1 MKLKI
6 INILLPLP
14 FNQTFQYLCNED
26 EKIELGSF
34 VSIPFKNKIV
44 TGCIW
49 ENKSKLKKRLPKKK
63 IRNIEKKLNFSPLNK
78 NNRDFIV
85 WVSDY
90 TMNNLGATLK
100 LCLSIKQIF
109 KKKKIEK
116 IKDQSL
122 NLSSDKF
129 LLTKEQLNAK
139 KYIFQKIDNKK
150 FSTVVIDGVAGS
162 GKTEVYFEAINKC
175 LMEKKQILVLL
186 PEISMTTQWLDRF
199 KKKFKANPL
208 LWHSDIKGSEKIK
221 IWKSILEDNVN
232 IVVGARSS
240 LFLPFKNLGLI
251 IIDEEHDQSFK
262 QEEGIIYNARD
273 MAISRGSFEKTP
285 VLLITSIP
293 SVETFNNII
302 KKKYSTSKLN
312 KRYQDASMPNLEII
326 NLNNKK
332 ISNKNWI
339 ANETMEKVN
348 RHLQRGDQVLFFLN
362 RRGFAP
368 FVICKKCHNK
378 FLCPNCS
385 VNLNYHK
392 SKNFLLCH
400 YCGYKNNLNKI
411 CKDNKPC
418 EFIMC
423 GPGVE
428 RIAEELEQKYPD
440 KKIQIF
446 SSDTL
451 NKKKTS
457 EDLIEK
463 IENKKIDILVG
474 TQLISKGFH
483 FSKLNC
489 VVVVDADFSSHGYDL
504 RSAEKNIQLYHQL
517 SGRAGREGSSS
528 TIYFQTYTP
537 DDEILLNISK
547 KNPHQF
553 LLNEIELRKKNK
565 LPPFYRFISIIIT
578 GKNEKQTINEALKVK
593 NQITKD
599 IKEEIL
605 GPVNAPIFK
614 LNQKYRC
621 RLLLRSKKNILIQK
635 KLAKILKKIKI
646 YSGIKLTVDVDPIT
660 FN

>member
-1 MKLKI
+1 MKVPILIPNIFDHPFTYDSNSLNLDKGNYVIVPFGSTKI
-6 INILLPLP
+6 TGIVWDK
-14 FNQTFQYLCNED
+14 F
-26 EKIELGSF
+26 EKAE
-34 VSIPFKNKIV
+34 
-44 TGCIW
+44 
-49 ENKSKLKKRLPKKK
+49 KKFLIKK
-63 IRNIEKKLNFSPLNK
+63 IEKKLDVPKMQGNMIDFLNWFSIYNIVPIGMCIRLTLLSKGAVENIPENSFNQYQKLN
-78 NNRDFIV
+78 R
-85 WVSDY
+85 
-90 TMNNLGATLK
+90 NLKYK
-100 LCLSIKQIF
+100 LNSEQEKCLSEI
-109 KKKKIEK
+109 KKKG
-116 IKDQSL
+116 
-122 NLSSDKF
+122 NKF
-129 LLTKEQLNAK
+129 NVHVL
-139 KYIFQKIDNKK
+139 
-150 FSTVVIDGVAGS
+150 DGVTGS
-162 GKTEVYFEAINKC
+162 GKTLVYFNRLREIINRGYQA
-175 LMEKKQILVLL
+175 LIML
-186 PEISMTTQWLDRF
+186 PEIGLTTQF
-199 KKKFKANPL
+199 KKRFIDFFGFEPAI
-208 LWHSDIKGSEKIK
+208 WHSATSKKNKKIIWRGIVEKK
-221 IWKSILEDNVN
+221 IRV
-232 IVVGARSS
+232 VVGARSS
-240 LFLPFKNLGLI
+240 LFLPFAKLGI
-251 IIDEEHDQSFK
+251 IIVDEEHDASYK
-262 QEEGIIYNARD
+262 QDEGIIYNARD
-273 MAISRGSFEKTP
+273 MAVSRGSFEKIP

-302 KKKYSTSKLN
+302 NKKYSISKLK

-332 ISNKNWI
+332 ISNKNWL
-339 ANETMEKVN
+339 ANKTIEKVN
-348 RHLQRGDQVLFFLN
+348 YHLQKGDQVLFFLN

-368 FVICKKCHNK
+368 FVICKKCYTK

-400 YCGYKNNLNKI
+400 YCGYKTKLNKI

-428 RIAEELEQKYPD
+428 RIAEELEQRYPD
-440 KKIQIF
+440 KKIRIF

-451 NKKKTS
+451 NKKKSS

-489 VVVVDADFSSHGYDL
+489 IVVVDADFSSHGYDL

-517 SGRAGREGSSS
+517 SGRAGREGLSS

-537 DDEILLNISK
+537 NDETLLNISK
-547 KNPHQF
+547 KDPHKF
-553 LLNEIELRKKNK
+553 LLNEIELRKRNK
-565 LPPFYRFISIIIT
+565 LPPFCRFISVIIS
-578 GKNEKQTINEALKVK
+578 GKKEKQAINEAIKVK

-635 KLAKILKKIKI
+635 KLAKTLKKIKI
-646 YSGIKLTVDVDPIT
+646 IPGIKLTVDVDPIT

>member
-1 MKLKI
+1 MKVPILIPNIFDHPFTYDSNSLNLDKGNYVIVPFGSTKI
-6 INILLPLP
+6 TGIVWDK
-14 FNQTFQYLCNED
+14 F
-26 EKIELGSF
+26 EKAE
-34 VSIPFKNKIV
+34 
-44 TGCIW
+44 
-49 ENKSKLKKRLPKKK
+49 KKFLIKK
-63 IRNIEKKLNFSPLNK
+63 IEKKLDVPKMQGSMIDFLNWFSIYNIVPIGMCIRLTLLSKGAVENIPENSFNQYQKLN
-78 NNRDFIV
+78 R
-85 WVSDY
+85 
-90 TMNNLGATLK
+90 NLKYK
-100 LCLSIKQIF
+100 LNSEQEKCLSEI
-109 KKKKIEK
+109 KKKG
-116 IKDQSL
+116 
-122 NLSSDKF
+122 NKF
-129 LLTKEQLNAK
+129 NVHVL
-139 KYIFQKIDNKK
+139 
-150 FSTVVIDGVAGS
+150 DGVTGS
-162 GKTEVYFEAINKC
+162 GKTLVYFNRLREIINRGYQA
-175 LMEKKQILVLL
+175 LIML
-186 PEISMTTQWLDRF
+186 PEIGLTTQF
-199 KKKFKANPL
+199 KKRFVDFFGFEPAI
-208 LWHSDIKGSEKIK
+208 WHSATSKKNKKIIWRGVVENKIK
-221 IWKSILEDNVN
+221 V
-232 IVVGARSS
+232 VVGARSS
-240 LFLPFKNLGLI
+240 LFLPFAKLGI
-251 IIDEEHDQSFK
+251 IIVDEEHDASYK
-262 QEEGIIYNARD
+262 QDEGIVYNARD

-440 KKIQIF
+440 KKIRIF

-489 VVVVDADFSSHGYDL
+489 IVVVDADFSSHGYDL

-517 SGRAGREGSSS
+517 SGRAGREGESS

-635 KLAKILKKIKI
+635 KLAKILRKIKI

>member
-1 MKLKI
+1 MKVPILIPNIFDHPFTYDSNSLNLDKGNYVIVPFGSTKI
-6 INILLPLP
+6 TGVVWDK
-14 FNQTFQYLCNED
+14 F
-26 EKIELGSF
+26 EKAE
-34 VSIPFKNKIV
+34 
-44 TGCIW
+44 
-49 ENKSKLKKRLPKKK
+49 KKFLIKKV
-63 IRNIEKKLNFSPLNK
+63 EKKLNVPKMQGSMIDFLNWFSIYNIVPIGMCIRLTLLSKGIVENIPESSFNQYQILKKNSNYTLNLEQK
-78 NNRDFIV
+78 
-85 WVSDY
+85 
-90 TMNNLGATLK
+90 K
-100 LCLSIKQIF
+100 CLSDIQ
-109 KKKKIEK
+109 KKG
-116 IKDQSL
+116 
-122 NLSSDKF
+122 
-129 LLTKEQLNAK
+129 
-139 KYIFQKIDNKK
+139 KK
-150 FSTVVIDGVAGS
+150 FNVHVLDGVTGS
-162 GKTEVYFEAINKC
+162 GKTLVYFSRLLDIINQGYQA
-175 LMEKKQILVLL
+175 LIML
-186 PEISMTTQWLDRF
+186 PEIALTSQF
-199 KKKFKANPL
+199 KKRFVDFFGFEPAI
-208 LWHSDIKGSEKIK
+208 WHSATSKKNKKIIWRGVVENKIK
-221 IWKSILEDNVN
+221 V
-232 IVVGARSS
+232 VVGARSS
-240 LFLPFKNLGLI
+240 LFLPFAKLGI
-251 IIDEEHDQSFK
+251 IIVDEEHDASYK
-262 QEEGIIYNARD
+262 QDEGIIYNARD
-273 MAISRGSFEKTP
+273 MAISRGSFEKIP

-332 ISNKNWI
+332 ISNKKWI

-348 RHLQRGDQVLFFLN
+348 HHLQKGDQVLFFLN

-489 VVVVDADFSSHGYDL
+489 IVVVDADFSSHGYDL

-517 SGRAGREGSSS
+517 SGRAGREGESS
-528 TIYFQTYTP
+528 TIYFQTYAP

-578 GKNEKQTINEALKVK
+578 GKNEKQTFNEALKVK

-614 LNQKYRC
+614 LNQK
-621 RLLLRSKKNILIQK
+621 
-635 KLAKILKKIKI
+635 
-646 YSGIKLTVDVDPIT
+646 
-660 FN
+660 

>member
-1 MKLKI
+1 MKVPILIPNIFDHPFTYDNNSLSLDRGNYVVVPFGATKI
-6 INILLPLP
+6 TGIVWNS
-14 FNQTFQYLCNED
+14 FEKTEKRFQ
-26 EKIELGSF
+26 I
-34 VSIPFKNKIV
+34 
-44 TGCIW
+44 
-49 ENKSKLKKRLPKKK
+49 KK
-63 IRNIEKKLNFSPLNK
+63 IEKKLNVPKMKGNMIDFLNWFSIYNVVPIGMCIRLALLSKGVVENIPDSSFNQYQILNK
-78 NNRDFIV
+78 K
-85 WVSDY
+85 SKY
-90 TMNNLGATLK
+90 KLNLEQTK
-100 LCLSIKQIF
+100 CLSEIQ
-109 KKKKIEK
+109 KKG
-116 IKDQSL
+116 
-122 NLSSDKF
+122 
-129 LLTKEQLNAK
+129 
-139 KYIFQKIDNKK
+139 KK
-150 FSTVVIDGVAGS
+150 FNVHVLDGVTGS
-162 GKTEVYFEAINKC
+162 GKTLVYFSRLWEIINEGYQA
-175 LMEKKQILVLL
+175 LILL
-186 PEISMTTQWLDRF
+186 PEIGLTSQF
-199 KKKFKANPL
+199 KKRFVDFFGFEPAI
-208 LWHSDIKGSEKIK
+208 WHSATSKKNKKIIWRGVVDNKIK
-221 IWKSILEDNVN
+221 V
-232 IVVGARSS
+232 VVGARSS
-240 LFLPFKNLGLI
+240 LFLPFAKLGI
-251 IIDEEHDQSFK
+251 IIVDEEHDASYK
-262 QEEGIIYNARD
+262 QDEGISYNARD

-285 VLLITSIP
+285 VYLITSIP

-302 KKKYSTSKLN
+302 KKKYSVSKLN
-312 KRYQDASMPNLEII
+312 KRYQNASMPTLKII

-339 ANETMEKVN
+339 ASETMEKVN
-348 RHLQRGDQVLFFLN
+348 YHLQKGDQVLFFLN

-400 YCGYKNNLNKI
+400 YCGYKSYLNKI

-428 RIAEELEQKYPD
+428 RIAQELEQKYPN
-440 KKIQIF
+440 KKIRIF

-451 NKKKTS
+451 NKKKS
-457 EDLIEK
+457 AEDLIEK

-483 FSKLNC
+483 FPKLNC
-489 VVVVDADFSSHGYDL
+489 IVVVDADFSSHGYDL

-547 KNPHQF
+547 NDPHKF

-565 LPPFYRFISIIIT
+565 LPPFYRFISVIIS
-578 GKNEKQTINEALKVK
+578 GKNEKQTINEAIKVK
-593 NQITKD
+593 NKITAV
-599 IKEEIL
+599 IKEEML

-614 LNQKYRC
+614 INQKYRC

-635 KLAKILKKIKI
+635 KLAKVLKKIKI
-646 YSGIKLTVDVDPIT
+646 SSGIKLTVDVDPIS

>member
-1 MKLKI
+1 MKVPILIPNIFDHPFTYDSNSLNLDKGNYVIVPFGSTKI
-6 INILLPLP
+6 TGIVWDK
-14 FNQTFQYLCNED
+14 F
-26 EKIELGSF
+26 EKAE
-34 VSIPFKNKIV
+34 
-44 TGCIW
+44 
-49 ENKSKLKKRLPKKK
+49 KKFLIKK
-63 IRNIEKKLNFSPLNK
+63 IEKKLDVPKMQGSMIDFLNWFSIYNIVPIGMCIRLTLLSKGAVENIPENSFNQYQKLN
-78 NNRDFIV
+78 R
-85 WVSDY
+85 
-90 TMNNLGATLK
+90 NLKYK
-100 LCLSIKQIF
+100 LNSEQEKCLSEI
-109 KKKKIEK
+109 KKKG
-116 IKDQSL
+116 
-122 NLSSDKF
+122 NKF
-129 LLTKEQLNAK
+129 NVHVL
-139 KYIFQKIDNKK
+139 
-150 FSTVVIDGVAGS
+150 DGVTGS
-162 GKTEVYFEAINKC
+162 GKTLVYFNRLREIINRGYQA
-175 LMEKKQILVLL
+175 LIML
-186 PEISMTTQWLDRF
+186 PEIGLTTQF
-199 KKKFKANPL
+199 KKRFIDFFGFEPAI
-208 LWHSDIKGSEKIK
+208 WHSATSKKNKKIIWRGIVEKK
-221 IWKSILEDNVN
+221 IRV
-232 IVVGARSS
+232 VVGARSS
-240 LFLPFKNLGLI
+240 LFLPFAKLGI
-251 IIDEEHDQSFK
+251 IIVDEEHDASYK
-262 QEEGIIYNARD
+262 QDEGIFYNARD

-440 KKIQIF
+440 KKIRIF

-489 VVVVDADFSSHGYDL
+489 IVVVDADFSSHGYDL

-517 SGRAGREGSSS
+517 SGRAGREGESS

-635 KLAKILKKIKI
+635 KLAKILRKIKI

>member
-1 MKLKI
+1 MKVPILIPNIFDHPFTYDSNSLNLDKGNYVIVPFGSTKI
-6 INILLPLP
+6 TGIVWDK
-14 FNQTFQYLCNED
+14 F
-26 EKIELGSF
+26 EKAE
-34 VSIPFKNKIV
+34 
-44 TGCIW
+44 
-49 ENKSKLKKRLPKKK
+49 KKFLIKK
-63 IRNIEKKLNFSPLNK
+63 IEKKLDVPKMQGSMIDFLNWFSIYNIVPIGMCIRLTLLSKGAVENIPENSFNQYQKLN
-78 NNRDFIV
+78 R
-85 WVSDY
+85 
-90 TMNNLGATLK
+90 NLKYK
-100 LCLSIKQIF
+100 LNSEQEKCLSEI
-109 KKKKIEK
+109 KKKG
-116 IKDQSL
+116 
-122 NLSSDKF
+122 NKF
-129 LLTKEQLNAK
+129 NVHVL
-139 KYIFQKIDNKK
+139 
-150 FSTVVIDGVAGS
+150 DGVTGS
-162 GKTEVYFEAINKC
+162 GKTLVYFNRLREIINRGYQA
-175 LMEKKQILVLL
+175 LIML
-186 PEISMTTQWLDRF
+186 PEIGLTTQF
-199 KKKFKANPL
+199 KKRFIDFFGFEPAI
-208 LWHSDIKGSEKIK
+208 WHSATSKKNKKIIWRGIVEKK
-221 IWKSILEDNVN
+221 IRV
-232 IVVGARSS
+232 VVGARSS
-240 LFLPFKNLGLI
+240 LFLPFAKLGI
-251 IIDEEHDQSFK
+251 IIVDEEHDASYK
-262 QEEGIIYNARD
+262 QDEGIFYNARD
-273 MAISRGSFEKTP
+273 MAISRGSFEKIP

-332 ISNKNWI
+332 ISNKKWI

-348 RHLQRGDQVLFFLN
+348 HHLQKGDQVLFFLN

-368 FVICKKCHNK
+368 FVICKKCHNR

-440 KKIQIF
+440 KKIRIF

-489 VVVVDADFSSHGYDL
+489 IVVVDADFSSHGYDL
-504 RSAEKNIQLYHQL
+504 RSAEKNVQLYHQL

-547 KNPHQF
+547 KDPHQF

-565 LPPFYRFISIIIT
+565 LPPFYRFISIIVT

-593 NQITKD
+593 NQITKV

-635 KLAKILKKIKI
+635 KLAKILRKIKI

>member
-1 MKLKI
+1 MKVPILIPNIFDHPFTYDSNSLNLDKGNYVIVPFGSTKI
-6 INILLPLP
+6 TGIVWDK
-14 FNQTFQYLCNED
+14 F
-26 EKIELGSF
+26 EKAE
-34 VSIPFKNKIV
+34 
-44 TGCIW
+44 
-49 ENKSKLKKRLPKKK
+49 KKFLIKK
-63 IRNIEKKLNFSPLNK
+63 IEKKLDVPKMQGSMIDFLNWFSIYNIVPIGMCIRLTLLSKGAVENIPENSFNQYQKLN
-78 NNRDFIV
+78 R
-85 WVSDY
+85 
-90 TMNNLGATLK
+90 NLKYK
-100 LCLSIKQIF
+100 LNSEQEKCLSEI
-109 KKKKIEK
+109 KKKG
-116 IKDQSL
+116 
-122 NLSSDKF
+122 NKF
-129 LLTKEQLNAK
+129 NVHVL
-139 KYIFQKIDNKK
+139 
-150 FSTVVIDGVAGS
+150 DGVTGS
-162 GKTEVYFEAINKC
+162 GKTLVYFNRLREIINRGYQA
-175 LMEKKQILVLL
+175 LIML
-186 PEISMTTQWLDRF
+186 PEIGLTTQF
-199 KKKFKANPL
+199 KKRFIDFFGFEPAI
-208 LWHSDIKGSEKIK
+208 WHSATSKKNKKIIWRGVVENKIK
-221 IWKSILEDNVN
+221 V
-232 IVVGARSS
+232 VVGARSS
-240 LFLPFKNLGLI
+240 LFLPFAKLGI
-251 IIDEEHDQSFK
+251 IIVDEEHDASYK
-262 QEEGIIYNARD
+262 QDEGIFYNARD

-332 ISNKNWI
+332 ISNKKWI

-348 RHLQRGDQVLFFLN
+348 HHLQKGDQVLFFLN

-440 KKIQIF
+440 KKIRIF

-489 VVVVDADFSSHGYDL
+489 IVVVDADFSSHGYDL

-517 SGRAGREGSSS
+517 SGRAGREGESS

-547 KNPHQF
+547 KDPHQF

-635 KLAKILKKIKI
+635 KLAKILRKIKI

>member
-1 MKLKI
+1 MKVPILIPNIFDHPFTYDSNSLNLDKGNYVIVPFGSTKI
-6 INILLPLP
+6 TGIVWDK
-14 FNQTFQYLCNED
+14 F
-26 EKIELGSF
+26 EKAE
-34 VSIPFKNKIV
+34 
-44 TGCIW
+44 
-49 ENKSKLKKRLPKKK
+49 KKFLIKK
-63 IRNIEKKLNFSPLNK
+63 IEKKLDVPKMQGNMIDFLNWFSIYNIVPIGMCIRLTLLSKGAVENISENSFNQYQKLN
-78 NNRDFIV
+78 R
-85 WVSDY
+85 
-90 TMNNLGATLK
+90 NLKYK
-100 LCLSIKQIF
+100 LNSEQEKCLSEI
-109 KKKKIEK
+109 KKKR
-116 IKDQSL
+116 
-122 NLSSDKF
+122 NKF
-129 LLTKEQLNAK
+129 NVHVL
-139 KYIFQKIDNKK
+139 
-150 FSTVVIDGVAGS
+150 DGVTGS
-162 GKTEVYFEAINKC
+162 GKTLVYFNRLREIINRGYQA
-175 LMEKKQILVLL
+175 LIML
-186 PEISMTTQWLDRF
+186 PEIGLTTQF
-199 KKKFKANPL
+199 KKRFIDFFGFEPAV
-208 LWHSDIKGSEKIK
+208 WHSATSKKNKKIIWRGIVEKK
-221 IWKSILEDNVN
+221 IRV
-232 IVVGARSS
+232 VVGARSS
-240 LFLPFKNLGLI
+240 LFLPFAKLGI
-251 IIDEEHDQSFK
+251 IIVDEEHDASYK
-262 QEEGIIYNARD
+262 QDEGIIYNARD
-273 MAISRGSFEKTP
+273 MAVSRGSFEKIP

-302 KKKYSTSKLN
+302 NKKYSISKLK
-312 KRYQDASMPNLEII
+312 KRYQDASMPNFEII
-326 NLNNKK
+326 NLNNKR
-332 ISNKNWI
+332 ISNKSWL
-339 ANETMEKVN
+339 ANETIEKVN
-348 RHLQRGDQVLFFLN
+348 YHLQKGDQVLFFLN

-368 FVICKKCHNK
+368 FVICKKCYKK

-400 YCGYKNNLNKI
+400 YCGYKTKLNKI

-428 RIAEELEQKYPD
+428 RIAEELEQRYPD
-440 KKIQIF
+440 KKIRIF

-451 NKKKTS
+451 NKKKSS

-489 VVVVDADFSSHGYDL
+489 IVVVDADFSSHGYDL

-517 SGRAGREGSSS
+517 SGRAGREGLSS

-537 DDEILLNISK
+537 NDETLLNISK
-547 KNPHQF
+547 KDPHKF
-553 LLNEIELRKKNK
+553 LLNEIELRKRNK
-565 LPPFYRFISIIIT
+565 LPPFCRFISVIIS
-578 GKNEKQTINEALKVK
+578 GKKEKQAINEAIKVK

-635 KLAKILKKIKI
+635 KLAKTLKKIKI
-646 YSGIKLTVDVDPIT
+646 IPGIKLTVDVDPIT

>member
-1 MKLKI
+1 MKVPILIPNIFDHPFTYDSNSLNLDKGNYVIVPFGSTKI
-6 INILLPLP
+6 TGIVWDK
-14 FNQTFQYLCNED
+14 F
-26 EKIELGSF
+26 EKAE
-34 VSIPFKNKIV
+34 
-44 TGCIW
+44 
-49 ENKSKLKKRLPKKK
+49 KKFLIKK
-63 IRNIEKKLNFSPLNK
+63 IEKKLDVPKMQGSMIDFLNWFSIYNIVPIGMCIRLTLLSKGAVENIPENSFNQYQKLN
-78 NNRDFIV
+78 R
-85 WVSDY
+85 
-90 TMNNLGATLK
+90 NLKYK
-100 LCLSIKQIF
+100 LNSEQEKCLSEI
-109 KKKKIEK
+109 KKKG
-116 IKDQSL
+116 
-122 NLSSDKF
+122 NKF
-129 LLTKEQLNAK
+129 NVHVL
-139 KYIFQKIDNKK
+139 
-150 FSTVVIDGVAGS
+150 DGVTGS
-162 GKTEVYFEAINKC
+162 GKTLVYFNRLREIINRGYQA
-175 LMEKKQILVLL
+175 LIML
-186 PEISMTTQWLDRF
+186 PEIGLTTQF
-199 KKKFKANPL
+199 KKRFVDFFGFEPAI
-208 LWHSDIKGSEKIK
+208 WHSATSKKNKKIIWRGIVEKK
-221 IWKSILEDNVN
+221 IRV
-232 IVVGARSS
+232 VVGARSS
-240 LFLPFKNLGLI
+240 LFLPFAKLGI
-251 IIDEEHDQSFK
+251 IIVDEEHDASYK
-262 QEEGIIYNARD
+262 QDEGIVYNARD

-332 ISNKNWI
+332 ISNKKWI

-348 RHLQRGDQVLFFLN
+348 HHLQKGDQVLFFLN

-428 RIAEELEQKYPD
+428 RIAEELEQKYPN

-474 TQLISKGFH
+474 TQLISKGIH

-489 VVVVDADFSSHGYDL
+489 IVVVDADFSSHGYDL

-517 SGRAGREGSSS
+517 SGRAGREGESS

-578 GKNEKQTINEALKVK
+578 GKNEKQTINEALKIK

-635 KLAKILKKIKI
+635 KLAKILRKIKI

>member
-1 MKLKI
+1 MKVPILIPNIFDHPFTYDSNSLNLDKGNYVIVPFGSTKI
-6 INILLPLP
+6 TGIVWDK
-14 FNQTFQYLCNED
+14 F
-26 EKIELGSF
+26 EKAE
-34 VSIPFKNKIV
+34 
-44 TGCIW
+44 
-49 ENKSKLKKRLPKKK
+49 KKFLIKK
-63 IRNIEKKLNFSPLNK
+63 IEKKLDVPKMQGSMIDFLNWFSIYNIVPIGMCIRLTLLSKGAVENIPENSFNQYQKLN
-78 NNRDFIV
+78 R
-85 WVSDY
+85 
-90 TMNNLGATLK
+90 NLKYK
-100 LCLSIKQIF
+100 LNSEQEKCLSEI
-109 KKKKIEK
+109 KKKG
-116 IKDQSL
+116 
-122 NLSSDKF
+122 NKF
-129 LLTKEQLNAK
+129 NVHVL
-139 KYIFQKIDNKK
+139 
-150 FSTVVIDGVAGS
+150 DGVTGS
-162 GKTEVYFEAINKC
+162 GKTLVYFNRLREIINRGYQA
-175 LMEKKQILVLL
+175 LIML
-186 PEISMTTQWLDRF
+186 PEIGLTTQF
-199 KKKFKANPL
+199 KKRFVDFFGFEPAI
-208 LWHSDIKGSEKIK
+208 WHSATSKKNKKIIWRGVVENKIK
-221 IWKSILEDNVN
+221 V
-232 IVVGARSS
+232 VVGARSS
-240 LFLPFKNLGLI
+240 LFLPFAKLGI
-251 IIDEEHDQSFK
+251 IIVDEEHDASYK
-262 QEEGIIYNARD
+262 QDEGIFYNARD

-332 ISNKNWI
+332 ISNKKWI

-348 RHLQRGDQVLFFLN
+348 HHLQKGDQVLFFLN

-440 KKIQIF
+440 KKIRIF

-489 VVVVDADFSSHGYDL
+489 IVVVDADFSSHGYDL

-517 SGRAGREGSSS
+517 SGRAGREGESS

-565 LPPFYRFISIIIT
+565 LPPFYRFISIIVT

-593 NQITKD
+593 NQITKV

-635 KLAKILKKIKI
+635 KLAKILTKIKI

>member
-1 MKLKI
+1 MKVPILIPNIFDHPFTYDSNSLNLDKGNYVIVPFGSTKI
-6 INILLPLP
+6 TGIVWDK
-14 FNQTFQYLCNED
+14 F
-26 EKIELGSF
+26 EKAE
-34 VSIPFKNKIV
+34 
-44 TGCIW
+44 
-49 ENKSKLKKRLPKKK
+49 KKFLIKK
-63 IRNIEKKLNFSPLNK
+63 IEKKLDVPKMQGSMIDFLNWFSIYNIVPIGMCIRLTLLSKGAVENIPENSFNQYQKLN
-78 NNRDFIV
+78 R
-85 WVSDY
+85 
-90 TMNNLGATLK
+90 NLKYK
-100 LCLSIKQIF
+100 LNSEQEKCLSEI
-109 KKKKIEK
+109 KKKG
-116 IKDQSL
+116 
-122 NLSSDKF
+122 NKF
-129 LLTKEQLNAK
+129 NVHVL
-139 KYIFQKIDNKK
+139 
-150 FSTVVIDGVAGS
+150 DGVTGS
-162 GKTEVYFEAINKC
+162 GKTLVYFNRLREIINRGYQA
-175 LMEKKQILVLL
+175 LIML
-186 PEISMTTQWLDRF
+186 PEIGLTTQF
-199 KKKFKANPL
+199 KKRFIDFFGFEPAI
-208 LWHSDIKGSEKIK
+208 WHSATSKKNKKIIWRGVVENKIK
-221 IWKSILEDNVN
+221 V
-232 IVVGARSS
+232 VVGARSS
-240 LFLPFKNLGLI
+240 LFLPFAKLGI
-251 IIDEEHDQSFK
+251 IIVDEEHDASYK
-262 QEEGIIYNARD
+262 QDEGIFYNARD

-332 ISNKNWI
+332 ISNKKWI

-348 RHLQRGDQVLFFLN
+348 HHLQRGDQVLFFLN

-440 KKIQIF
+440 KKIRIF

-489 VVVVDADFSSHGYDL
+489 IVVVDADFSSHGYDL

-517 SGRAGREGSSS
+517 SGRAGREGESS

-547 KNPHQF
+547 KDPHQF

-593 NQITKD
+593 NQITKV

-635 KLAKILKKIKI
+635 KLAKILRKIKI

>member
-1 MKLKI
+1 MKVPILIPNIFDHPFTYDSNSLNLNKGNYVAVPFGSTKI
-6 INILLPLP
+6 TGIVWDK
-14 FNQTFQYLCNED
+14 F
-26 EKIELGSF
+26 EKAE
-34 VSIPFKNKIV
+34 
-44 TGCIW
+44 
-49 ENKSKLKKRLPKKK
+49 KKFLIKK
-63 IRNIEKKLNFSPLNK
+63 IEKKLDVPKMHGNMIDFLNWFSIYNIVPIGMCIRLTLLSKGIVENIPESSFNQYQILKKNSNYTLNLEQK
-78 NNRDFIV
+78 
-85 WVSDY
+85 
-90 TMNNLGATLK
+90 K
-100 LCLSIKQIF
+100 CLSDIQ
-109 KKKKIEK
+109 KKG
-116 IKDQSL
+116 
-122 NLSSDKF
+122 
-129 LLTKEQLNAK
+129 
-139 KYIFQKIDNKK
+139 KK
-150 FSTVVIDGVAGS
+150 FNVHVLDGVTGS
-162 GKTEVYFEAINKC
+162 GKTLVYFNRLWDIINQGYQA
-175 LMEKKQILVLL
+175 LIML
-186 PEISMTTQWLDRF
+186 PEIALTSQF
-199 KKKFKANPL
+199 KKRFVDFFGFEPAI
-208 LWHSDIKGSEKIK
+208 WHSATSKKNKKIIWRGVVENKIK
-221 IWKSILEDNVN
+221 V
-232 IVVGARSS
+232 VVGARSS
-240 LFLPFKNLGLI
+240 LFLPFAKLGI
-251 IIDEEHDQSFK
+251 IIVDEEHDASYK
-262 QEEGIIYNARD
+262 QDEGIFYNARD

-332 ISNKNWI
+332 ISNKKWI

-348 RHLQRGDQVLFFLN
+348 HHLQKGDQVLFFLN

-440 KKIQIF
+440 KKIRIF

-489 VVVVDADFSSHGYDL
+489 IVVVDADFSSHGYDL

-517 SGRAGREGSSS
+517 SGRAGREGESS

-578 GKNEKQTINEALKVK
+578 GKNEKQTINEALKIK

-599 IKEEIL
+599 IEEEIL

>member
-1 MKLKI
+1 MKVPILIPNIFDHPFTYDSNSLNLDKGNYVIVPFGSTKI
-6 INILLPLP
+6 TGIVWDK
-14 FNQTFQYLCNED
+14 F
-26 EKIELGSF
+26 EKAE
-34 VSIPFKNKIV
+34 
-44 TGCIW
+44 
-49 ENKSKLKKRLPKKK
+49 KKFLIKK
-63 IRNIEKKLNFSPLNK
+63 IEKKLDVPKMQGSMIDFLNWFSIYNIVPIGMCIRLTLLSKGAVENIPENSFNQYQKLN
-78 NNRDFIV
+78 R
-85 WVSDY
+85 
-90 TMNNLGATLK
+90 NLKYK
-100 LCLSIKQIF
+100 LNSEQEKCLSEI
-109 KKKKIEK
+109 KKKG
-116 IKDQSL
+116 
-122 NLSSDKF
+122 NKF
-129 LLTKEQLNAK
+129 NVHVL
-139 KYIFQKIDNKK
+139 
-150 FSTVVIDGVAGS
+150 DGVTGS
-162 GKTEVYFEAINKC
+162 GKTLVYFNRLREIINRGYQA
-175 LMEKKQILVLL
+175 LIML
-186 PEISMTTQWLDRF
+186 PEIGLTTQF
-199 KKKFKANPL
+199 KKRFIDFFGFEPAI
-208 LWHSDIKGSEKIK
+208 WHSATSKKNKKIIWRGVVENKIK
-221 IWKSILEDNVN
+221 V
-232 IVVGARSS
+232 VVGARSS
-240 LFLPFKNLGLI
+240 LFLPFAKLGI
-251 IIDEEHDQSFK
+251 IIVDEEHDASYK
-262 QEEGIIYNARD
+262 QDEGIFYNARD

-332 ISNKNWI
+332 ISNKKWI

-348 RHLQRGDQVLFFLN
+348 HHLQKGDQVLFFLN

-489 VVVVDADFSSHGYDL
+489 IVVVDADFSSHGYDL

-517 SGRAGREGSSS
+517 SGRAGREGESS

>member
-1 MKLKI
+1 MKVPILIPNIFDHPFTYDSNSLNLDKGNYVIVPFGSTKI
-6 INILLPLP
+6 TGIVWDK
-14 FNQTFQYLCNED
+14 F
-26 EKIELGSF
+26 EKAE
-34 VSIPFKNKIV
+34 
-44 TGCIW
+44 
-49 ENKSKLKKRLPKKK
+49 KKFLIKK
-63 IRNIEKKLNFSPLNK
+63 IEKKLDVPKMQGSMIDFLNWFSIYNIVPIGMCIRLTLLSKGAVENIPENSFNQYQKLN
-78 NNRDFIV
+78 R
-85 WVSDY
+85 
-90 TMNNLGATLK
+90 NLKYK
-100 LCLSIKQIF
+100 LNSEQEKCLSEI
-109 KKKKIEK
+109 KKKG
-116 IKDQSL
+116 
-122 NLSSDKF
+122 NKF
-129 LLTKEQLNAK
+129 NVHVL
-139 KYIFQKIDNKK
+139 
-150 FSTVVIDGVAGS
+150 DGVAGS
-162 GKTEVYFEAINKC
+162 GKTLVYFNRLREIINRGYQA
-175 LMEKKQILVLL
+175 LIML
-186 PEISMTTQWLDRF
+186 PEIGLTTQF
-199 KKKFKANPL
+199 KKRFIDFFGFEPAI
-208 LWHSDIKGSEKIK
+208 WHSATSKKNKKIIWRGVVENKIK
-221 IWKSILEDNVN
+221 V
-232 IVVGARSS
+232 VVGARSS
-240 LFLPFKNLGLI
+240 LFLPFAKLGI
-251 IIDEEHDQSFK
+251 IIVDEEHDASYK
-262 QEEGIIYNARD
+262 QDEGIFYNARD

-517 SGRAGREGSSS
+517 SGRAGREGESS

>member
-1 MKLKI
+1 MKVPILIPNIFDHPFTYDSNSLNLDKGNYVIVPFGSTKI
-6 INILLPLP
+6 TGIVWDK
-14 FNQTFQYLCNED
+14 F
-26 EKIELGSF
+26 EKAE
-34 VSIPFKNKIV
+34 
-44 TGCIW
+44 
-49 ENKSKLKKRLPKKK
+49 KKFLIKK
-63 IRNIEKKLNFSPLNK
+63 IEKKLDVPKMQGSMIDFLNWFSIYNIVPIGMCIRLTLLSKGAVENIPENSFNQYQKLN
-78 NNRDFIV
+78 R
-85 WVSDY
+85 
-90 TMNNLGATLK
+90 NLKYK
-100 LCLSIKQIF
+100 LNSEQEKCLSEI
-109 KKKKIEK
+109 KKKG
-116 IKDQSL
+116 
-122 NLSSDKF
+122 NKF
-129 LLTKEQLNAK
+129 NVHVL
-139 KYIFQKIDNKK
+139 
-150 FSTVVIDGVAGS
+150 DGVTGS
-162 GKTEVYFEAINKC
+162 GKTLVYFNRLREIINRGYQA
-175 LMEKKQILVLL
+175 LIML
-186 PEISMTTQWLDRF
+186 PEIGLTTQF
-199 KKKFKANPL
+199 KKRFIDFFGFEPAI
-208 LWHSDIKGSEKIK
+208 WHSATSKKNKKIIWRGIVEKK
-221 IWKSILEDNVN
+221 IRV
-232 IVVGARSS
+232 VVGARSS
-240 LFLPFKNLGLI
+240 LFLPFAKLGI
-251 IIDEEHDQSFK
+251 IIVDEEHDASYK
-262 QEEGIIYNARD
+262 QDEGIFYNARD

-302 KKKYSTSKLN
+302 KKKYSTSKLI

-332 ISNKNWI
+332 ISNKKWI

-348 RHLQRGDQVLFFLN
+348 HHLQKGDQVLFFLN

-489 VVVVDADFSSHGYDL
+489 IVVVDADFSSHGYDL

-517 SGRAGREGSSS
+517 SGRAGREGESS

-547 KNPHQF
+547 KDPHQF

-565 LPPFYRFISIIIT
+565 LPPFYRFISIIVT

-593 NQITKD
+593 MKIERD

-605 GPVNAPIFK
+605 GPVNSPIFK
-614 LNQKYRC
+614 L
-621 RLLLRSKKNILIQK
+621 KKK
-635 KLAKILKKIKI
+635 
-646 YSGIKLTVDVDPIT
+646 
-660 FN
+660 

>member
-1 MKLKI
+1 MKVPILIPNIFDHPFTYDSNSLNLDKGNYVIVPFGSTKI
-6 INILLPLP
+6 TGIVWDK
-14 FNQTFQYLCNED
+14 F
-26 EKIELGSF
+26 EKAE
-34 VSIPFKNKIV
+34 
-44 TGCIW
+44 
-49 ENKSKLKKRLPKKK
+49 KKFLIKK
-63 IRNIEKKLNFSPLNK
+63 IEKKLDVPKMQGSMIDFLNWFSIYNIVPIGMCIRLTLLSKGAVENIPENSFNQYQKLN
-78 NNRDFIV
+78 R
-85 WVSDY
+85 
-90 TMNNLGATLK
+90 NLKYK
-100 LCLSIKQIF
+100 LNSEQEKCLSEI
-109 KKKKIEK
+109 KKKG
-116 IKDQSL
+116 
-122 NLSSDKF
+122 NKF
-129 LLTKEQLNAK
+129 NVHVL
-139 KYIFQKIDNKK
+139 
-150 FSTVVIDGVAGS
+150 DGVTGS
-162 GKTEVYFEAINKC
+162 GKTLVYFNRLREIINRGYQA
-175 LMEKKQILVLL
+175 LIML
-186 PEISMTTQWLDRF
+186 PEIGLTTQF
-199 KKKFKANPL
+199 KKRFIDFFGFEPAI
-208 LWHSDIKGSEKIK
+208 WHSATSKKNKKIIWRGIVEKK
-221 IWKSILEDNVN
+221 IRV
-232 IVVGARSS
+232 VVGARSS
-240 LFLPFKNLGLI
+240 LFLPFAKLGI
-251 IIDEEHDQSFK
+251 IIVDEEHDASYK
-262 QEEGIIYNARD
+262 QDEGIIYNARD
-273 MAISRGSFEKTP
+273 MAVSRGSFEKIP

-302 KKKYSTSKLN
+302 NKKYSISKLK
-312 KRYQDASMPNLEII
+312 KRYQDASMPNFEII

-339 ANETMEKVN
+339 ANETIEKVN
-348 RHLQRGDQVLFFLN
+348 YHLQKGDQALFFLN

-368 FVICKKCHNK
+368 FVICKKCYKK

-440 KKIQIF
+440 KKIRIF

-451 NKKKTS
+451 NKKKSS

-489 VVVVDADFSSHGYDL
+489 IVVVDADFSSHGYDL

-517 SGRAGREGSSS
+517 SGRAGREGESS

-578 GKNEKQTINEALKVK
+578 GKNEKRTINEALKVK

-635 KLAKILKKIKI
+635 KLAKILRKIKI
-646 YSGIKLTVDVDPIT
+646 YPGIKLTVDVDPIT